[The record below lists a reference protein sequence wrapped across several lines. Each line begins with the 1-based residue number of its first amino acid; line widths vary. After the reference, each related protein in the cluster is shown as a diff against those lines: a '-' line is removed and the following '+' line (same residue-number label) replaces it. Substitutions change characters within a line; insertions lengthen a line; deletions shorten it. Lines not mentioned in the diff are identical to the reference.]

1 MRAGG
6 ISGDVPVVGLLRHRA
21 RERTSVLTWNI
32 YLALI
37 FVSLL
42 SAVVFL
48 RSLDASMYLVGG
60 LAVFGMIVL
69 GVVARWR
76 WKALERSVV
85 ELEVEFQG
93 WLAEET
99 ESVPPR
105 EAAVSTCE
113 ILSQRELEILDKVAR
128 GMSNRE
134 ISAAIGISDH
144 TVKHHLSHVLAKLEV
159 DNRNSAALMAMSRG
173 WISPSPGLTRSAS
186 GKEASLKNSR

>member
-1 MRAGG
+1 MKAVG
-6 ISGDVPVVGLLRHRA
+6 IPGDVPVVGLLHRRA
-21 RERTSVLTWNI
+21 RERTSVPTWNM
-32 YLALI
+32 YVALI
-37 FVSLL
+37 LVILL

-48 RSLDASMYLVGG
+48 RSLDASMYLVVGI
-60 LAVFGMIVL
+60 AAFGILVL
-69 GVVARWR
+69 GAVARRR

-173 WISPSPGLTRSAS
+173 WISPSPGVTRSAT
-186 GKEASLKNSR
+186 GVKK